1 MNAEKLRVKMNRWMN
16 KQIWMEAWINKGKG
30 DGRTKDTKCLVN
42 EWLNDQMDEY
52 NVNEWMIKY
61 IEWINDQMNEMKIYW
76 RNERGKNEKKKD
88 ITRMSCQSRNFGK
101 ARKNKENKYWQIFHF
116 GLILTKLGFM

>member
-61 IEWINDQMNEMKIYW
+61 IAWINDQMNEMKIYVEDI
-76 RNERGKNEKKKD
+76 RGERGRTSPNTKSIYIVN
-88 ITRMSCQSRNFGK
+88 
-101 ARKNKENKYWQIFHF
+101 IFY
-116 GLILTKLGFM
+116 